1 MNSLVIGL
9 SIIQLILTRINRA
22 MSLWLVILSIPLYTV
37 RLYPLG
43 LPTNLFEIILA
54 VTFLGLLLDKRLARL
69 EINRNTLIATG
80 LVVIGLIAGV
90 LYSPDQLAAINIVKS
105 WFIVPFIL
113 GWTVYSLVNK
123 DKIGQILQSLLVSTL
138 PLSLLALYQQI
149 NTEYITIDQRVSA
162 WFDSSNYLSLYL
174 APILVMGMIYNRQV
188 SGTQKNFNWLVI
200 GLGILAVIYS
210 GSLGGVSALV
220 VGLIVGSISYRL
232 TFPRKLIVP
241 SVLLSAIVIYFAPT
255 IFYVTN
261 LFDRASLLVRYQVWE
276 VATNMIQSHWLW
288 GLGLKSFETNYPT
301 YVGALQQPIIET
313 NILHSHNLL
322 FETWINLGLVGLL
335 GCLWLVIQWVYQLVS
350 IKDKII
356 LATLGSGL
364 AVIFFHGVIDVS
376 FFKNDLSTVFA
387 IIISLIYVTTQKSA
401 KT

>member
-138 PLSLLALYQQI
+138 PLS
-149 NTEYITIDQRVSA
+149 
-162 WFDSSNYLSLYL
+162 
-174 APILVMGMIYNRQV
+174 
-188 SGTQKNFNWLVI
+188 
-200 GLGILAVIYS
+200 
-210 GSLGGVSALV
+210 
-220 VGLIVGSISYRL
+220 
-232 TFPRKLIVP
+232 
-241 SVLLSAIVIYFAPT
+241 
-255 IFYVTN
+255 
-261 LFDRASLLVRYQVWE
+261 
-276 VATNMIQSHWLW
+276 
-288 GLGLKSFETNYPT
+288 
-301 YVGALQQPIIET
+301 
-313 NILHSHNLL
+313 
-322 FETWINLGLVGLL
+322 
-335 GCLWLVIQWVYQLVS
+335 
-350 IKDKII
+350 
-356 LATLGSGL
+356 
-364 AVIFFHGVIDVS
+364 
-376 FFKNDLSTVFA
+376 
-387 IIISLIYVTTQKSA
+387 
-401 KT
+401 